1 MNLVQITSEKEDIKL
16 LKIGYFDWFVQV
28 FSVQTFS
35 HIIDH
40 FFRDWG
46 CNLKAI
52 YSQLAY
58 PLRSLIKSCF
68 NFQIFPDVRYSE
80 GSGIPAPK

>member
-1 MNLVQITSEKEDIKL
+1 MNIVQITSEEEDIKL
-16 LKIGYFDWFVQV
+16 LKIGYFDRFVQV

-35 HIIDH
+35 HIIDN
-40 FFRDWG
+40 FFRGWG

-52 YSQLAY
+52 YSQLAF
-58 PLRSLIKSCF
+58 PLRSLIKSF

-80 GSGIPAPK
+80 GSWIPTPK